1 MKNKKYG
8 FTIPELL
15 AVIVIIGI
23 LITIA
28 TASYTTISNNMKQK
42 TYDNKID
49 LIRTKALEYANDNG
63 VDATLISVAKLISDG
78 YLEIENDTEKNE
90 KISNPLG
97 GYLDCYHIKLNR
109 NLDEHEVEVIP
120 SDDCSLAEGDILASN
135 IDIYAY

>member
-15 AVIVIIGI
+15 AVIGRIGI
-23 LITIA
+23 LVTIA

-97 GYLDCYHIKLNR
+97 GYLDCYHIKLN
-109 NLDEHEVEVIP
+109 
-120 SDDCSLAEGDILASN
+120 CSGLKRT
-135 IDIYAY
+135 IYMMRFDQVKGRSPCSRCGGK

>member
-49 LIRTKALEYANDNG
+49 LIRTL
-63 VDATLISVAKLISDG
+63 
-78 YLEIENDTEKNE
+78 
-90 KISNPLG
+90 
-97 GYLDCYHIKLNR
+97 
-109 NLDEHEVEVIP
+109 
-120 SDDCSLAEGDILASN
+120 
-135 IDIYAY
+135 

>member
-49 LIRTKALEYANDNG
+49 LVRTKALDYANDNG
-63 VDATLISVAKLISDG
+63 VDAT
-78 YLEIENDTEKNE
+78 
-90 KISNPLG
+90 
-97 GYLDCYHIKLNR
+97 
-109 NLDEHEVEVIP
+109 
-120 SDDCSLAEGDILASN
+120 
-135 IDIYAY
+135 